1 VLRILA
7 FAQELPEAQRF
18 AGKKRR
24 LESAALGG
32 DFLKAAVSIAYVYG
46 RDSDRISASEH
57 KLTSDEARRIS
68 KLIQASRAR
77 RAGERPKQGQESTQ
91 AAAAPVQAGDD
102 RRPDPRG
109 QAAGESLRLLPA

>member
-1 VLRILA
+1 MLRILA

-32 DFLKAAVSIAYVYG
+32 DFLKAAVSLAYVYG

-77 RAGERPKQGQESTQ
+77 RAGERPKQ
-91 AAAAPVQAGDD
+91 
-102 RRPDPRG
+102 RPGVDASRSRSG
-109 QAAGESLRLLPA
+109 SSR